1 VTSVYRRH
9 GFRSAQ
15 RHGFDRRPQ
24 PSSRSP
30 GGGGDG
36 SLAELAELVIVHPAD
51 HKRVRAEYRG
61 VAGEVGRRFAE
72 LGPVGN
78 RSQSTSPW
86 PLR

>member
-1 VTSVYRRH
+1 MSAAIFDRH
-9 GFRSAQ
+9 SATV
-15 RHGFDRRPQ
+15 FDRRPQ

-36 SLAELAELVIVHPAD
+36 SLVELVIVHPAD

-72 LGPVGN
+72 LNGLA
-78 RSQSTSPW
+78 RFW
-86 PLR
+86 ED